1 MKLDG
6 EQEDDSEEE
15 DDGEILDDFVAYI
28 KVDGAIT
35 YKPVMGMWEVRGC
48 SYKGLLESVEDAIEE
63 GAQCNV

>member
-35 YKPVMGMWEVRGC
+35 YKPCDGNVWRGERMF
-48 SYKGLLESVEDAIEE
+48 LQRSVGI
-63 GAQCNV
+63 C

>member
-28 KVDGAIT
+28 KVDGLSLT
-35 YKPVMGMWEVRGC
+35 
-48 SYKGLLESVEDAIEE
+48 SL
-63 GAQCNV
+63 